1 MKLLVTGAA
10 GFVGSHLSRRLA
22 REGHTVVGLD
32 NFNEYYDVSLK
43 EARAKE
49 FLEGVE
55 LIRGDI
61 TDQVLVERT
70 LSQGA
75 FDAVCHL
82 AAQAGVRWSLLK
94 PEAYTHTNVVGT
106 GVILE
111 AARKAGVSRIV
122 HASTSS
128 VYGET
133 KEIPFQ
139 EDNAATAPVS
149 IYAAT
154 KRSAELL
161 GSTYAHLYGMTFT
174 ALRFFTAY
182 GAWGR
187 PDMAYFSFTK
197 NILEGKPITLFNHGD
212 MKRDFTY
219 IDDIVDGFVRA
230 LVAPEGYRVYNL
242 GNGSPVQLEEF
253 VSILEAALGIEAKRE
268 YAPMQPGDV
277 PLTFADISRAREEL
291 GYSPK
296 ISFEEGI
303 RNFVVWYREYFAGG
317 ARC

>member
-10 GFVGSHLSRRLA
+10 GFVGSALAARLV

-32 NFNEYYDVSLK
+32 NFNDYYDVLLK
-43 EARAKE
+43 EARARE
-49 FLEGVE
+49 FLKDIEI
-55 LIRGDI
+55 IRGDI
-61 TDQVLVERT
+61 EDQALVER
-70 LSQGA
+70 LLREGA

-94 PEAYTHTNVVGT
+94 PEVYTRTNVVGT

-111 AARKAGVSRIV
+111 AARRAGVSRIV

-139 EDNAATAPVS
+139 EDNSAMAPVS

-161 GSTYAHLYGMTFT
+161 GSTYTHLYGMTFT

-182 GAWGR
+182 GPWGR

-197 NILEGKPITLFNHGD
+197 NILEGKPIVLFNHGD

-219 IDDIVDGFVRA
+219 IDDIIEGFVRA
-230 LVAPEGYRVYNL
+230 LAAPEGYRVYNL
-242 GNGSPVQLEEF
+242 GNGSPVLLEDF
-253 VSILEAALGIEAKRE
+253 VSILENALCKKAVKE
-268 YAPMQPGDV
+268 YAPMQAGDV
-277 PLTFADISRAREEL
+277 SLTFADISRAKKEL
-291 GYSPK
+291 GYAPK

-303 RNFVVWYREYFAGG
+303 QNFVTWYREYYSV
-317 ARC
+317 

>member
-10 GFVGSHLSRRLA
+10 GFVGSALAARLV

-32 NFNEYYDVSLK
+32 NFNDYYDVSLK
-43 EARAKE
+43 EARVKE
-49 FLEGVE
+49 FLKDIEI
-55 LIRGDI
+55 IRGDI
-61 TDQVLVERT
+61 EDQALVER
-70 LSQGA
+70 LMREGA

-94 PEAYTHTNVVGT
+94 PEAYTRTNVVGT

-139 EDNAATAPVS
+139 EDNSAIAPVS

-154 KRSAELL
+154 KRGAELL

-174 ALRFFTAY
+174 VLRFFTAY
-182 GAWGR
+182 GPWGR

-197 NILEGKPITLFNHGD
+197 NILEGKPIVLFNHGD

-219 IDDIVDGFVRA
+219 IDDIIEGFVRA
-230 LVAPEGYRVYNL
+230 LAAPEGYRVYNL
-242 GNGSPVQLEEF
+242 GNGSPVLLEDF
-253 VSILEAALGIEAKRE
+253 VSILENALCKKALKE
-268 YAPMQPGDV
+268 YAPMQAGDV
-277 PLTFADISRAREEL
+277 SLTFVDISRAKKEL
-291 GYSPK
+291 GYAPK

-303 RNFVVWYREYFAGG
+303 QNFVTWYREYYSV
-317 ARC
+317 